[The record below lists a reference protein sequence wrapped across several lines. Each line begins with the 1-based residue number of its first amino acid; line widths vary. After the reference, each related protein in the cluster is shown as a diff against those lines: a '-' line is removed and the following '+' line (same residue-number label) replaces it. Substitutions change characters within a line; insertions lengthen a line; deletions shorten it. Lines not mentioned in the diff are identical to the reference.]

1 MLGEEVSTEG
11 PIHIHSSVL
20 LKCHAS
26 QGTVKLEFTI
36 E

>member
-1 MLGEEVSTEG
+1 MLGENMSTEG

-20 LKCHAS
+20 LKCNAS
-26 QGTVKLEFTI
+26 HGIVKQEFTI